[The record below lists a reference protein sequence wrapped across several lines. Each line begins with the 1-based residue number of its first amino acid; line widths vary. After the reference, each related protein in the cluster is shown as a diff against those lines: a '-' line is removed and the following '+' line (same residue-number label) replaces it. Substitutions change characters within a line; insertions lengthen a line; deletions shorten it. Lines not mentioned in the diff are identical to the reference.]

1 MNLSVLSQVISD
13 RGLPFV
19 IGDTTQADG
28 NCFPRSIHQNF
39 MFYHKSGRIGA
50 DKVPTSY
57 MKIRE
62 DVVNYMVLNKESYVG
77 SIEQPGPLSEESFC
91 ALIQNIRRDGSYTDL
106 DGYFVEACAKHYN
119 FELHILQTN
128 VDGPIIE
135 SGIGG
140 PLIII
145 NKSSVEK
152 MKFYVG
158 FLNNPQDPDGVGHY
172 QFIYKSSPCHAN
184 HPHSPLQSPI
194 KLKRSRLVSS
204 YIKSPSPKKKF
215 KGHHCFYCQTVLH
228 SPNELEIHLKDS
240 DKCLQNYQ
248 ISCKTKD
255 IMAILVASNSC
266 FFCKFTNNVYRI
278 SVHLNKNPSCFSK
291 YCRKFHVT
299 TSDQVLRELEKF
311 KRKLHA
317 SRSRAKRK
325 LENDRS
331 NKAKKQEKEAKMTK
345 TDCINQYRRETALTN
360 VRHCVICSANMSE
373 SRAEEVRKEDLPP
386 ELENKMELRRFER
399 FFICLQCKDLKKR
412 PGEIVSKIEMN
423 KFTSG
428 EKTLYI
434 PKMQDEE
441 DSNTSQGPA
450 NIQQLSTDL
459 VAFPSTVEALK
470 YVDHKNFKSRSAAVN
485 SIYKVGPIDEQII
498 SIMYENEAFK
508 YHRAQRFGQRFTG
521 VISKPDERLLSST
534 ERVVMDYFIVGS
546 DSWRDI
552 EKRNKVH
559 RLEQFGSI
567 VCSLSIDMPVTCNSL
582 IASSIIQSGTTLTVN
597 FVEGGDGVFETVYLV
612 HNHRANTSCG
622 DSCLTLTLGEFLQ
635 QNEQVNTETV
645 QKNHLSCFVSSVQQK
660 LNSFIRNFVKCKVSD
675 FFSEDFSFELE
686 FNASGEISIVG
697 NLWLKELEDLNIE
710 FAKYPGSPISSETV
724 NKSIKL
730 IEEIVT
736 TSSSSS
742 LLKEKFNISMSEG
755 EKLATIAES
764 HQFHH
769 CSDTVCPKC
778 QKPELPSLVT
788 IFVEAPSPDYL
799 LNVETSEEFNKI
811 VLDELTSSSAEII
824 ASLSSEEW
832 LTGTF
837 DALISDPETINDELF
852 RFKIRGKVFDFMI
865 DQRLKDL
872 NIQFSNPVMAVYH
885 YSISCG
891 DISSAFRCVFR
902 RVALKD
908 SYTQPYNIGLLK
920 AFNSRVV
927 IKISNGY
934 EDKKES
940 HISAPMNTDCV
951 ADEIASSHNIISTA
965 EAISLFDKQLAR
977 SVNSTSVEFVNAVQE
992 RKSHFQKVSEIS
1004 DSTFKDER
1012 TGDLF
1017 EKLPS
1022 NIDRYLDRKNGIP
1035 LTLAEFVCHYEYC
1048 GKEESRQLIKLLS
1061 KPDVDIKASEIRCA
1075 DSEGEHLPEFIV
1087 TKSND
1092 VMKLRTAK
1100 KVLAYPR
1107 YDDNPSKLEFTKCIL
1122 FVPITDPIIDEQTI
1136 SRLLESSDLREE
1148 GCSMT
1153 KVERNE
1159 RYYLAYIISLFKIG
1173 FIMIAG
1179 ICSRRRI
1186 SICKFQSSQRKQ
1198 TDVTL

>member
-1 MNLSVLSQVISD
+1 MSLSVLSRVISE
-13 RGLPFV
+13 RGLPLV
-19 IGDTTQADG
+19 IGDPTQSDG

-50 DKVPTSY
+50 DKVPTSF

-62 DVVNYMVLNKESYVG
+62 DVVNYIFRNKESYVG
-77 SIEQPGPLSEESFC
+77 SIEQPGPLTEESFC
-91 ALIQNIRRDGSYTDL
+91 ALIQNIKRDGSYTDL

-145 NKSSVEK
+145 NKSSLEK
-152 MKFYVG
+152 EKFFVG
-158 FLNNPQDPDGVGHY
+158 FINNPQDPDGVGHY
-172 QFIYKSSPCHAN
+172 QFIYESSPCRTN
-184 HPHSPLQSPI
+184 QPPSPLQSPI

-215 KGHHCFYCQTVLH
+215 KGHHCFYCNRVLQ
-228 SPNELEIHLKDS
+228 SPDELQIHLSES

-248 ISCKTKD
+248 MSCKTKD
-255 IMAILVASNSC
+255 IMAILVSSNFC

-278 SVHLNKNPSCFSK
+278 SVHLNKNPSCFTK
-291 YCRKFHVT
+291 YCQKFHVT

-311 KRKLHA
+311 KRKLHS

-325 LENDRS
+325 LENDKS
-331 NKAKKQEKEAKMTK
+331 NKAKKQEKEAKTTK

-360 VRHCVICSANMSE
+360 VRHCVNCSANMSE
-373 SRAEEVRKEDLPP
+373 SRAEEVKKEDLPP
-386 ELENKMELRRFER
+386 ELENKLELRRFEK

-412 PGEIVSKIEMN
+412 PEEIVSKIEM
-423 KFTSG
+423 KKVTSG
-428 EKTLYI
+428 EKTLYV
-434 PKMQDEE
+434 PKMQDEG
-441 DSNTSQGPA
+441 DSNSSQGSA

-459 VAFPSTVEALK
+459 VAFPCTVEALK
-470 YVDHKNFKSRSAAVN
+470 YVDTKNVKPRSTEVN
-485 SIYKVGPIDEQII
+485 SIYKVGPIDDQLI

-508 YHRAQRFGQRFTG
+508 YHRAQKFGQRFTG
-521 VISKPDERLLSST
+521 VISKLDERVLSST
-534 ERVVMDYFIVGS
+534 ERDVMDYFIVGS

-552 EKRNKVH
+552 EKRNKIH

-567 VCSLSIDMPVTCNSL
+567 VCSLSINMPATCDSL
-582 IASSIIQSGTTLTVN
+582 IASSIIQSGTILTVN

-612 HNHRANTSCG
+612 HNHRSDTSCG
-622 DSCLTLTLGEFLQ
+622 DSCLTQTLGDFLQ
-635 QNEQVNTETV
+635 HNEQMNTETV

-660 LNSFIRNFVKCKVSD
+660 LNSFIRHFVKCKISD

-710 FAKYPGSPISSETV
+710 FASYPGSPISSETV

-730 IEEIVT
+730 IEDIVT
-736 TSSSSS
+736 TSTSSS
-742 LLKEKFNISMSEG
+742 LLKEKFNISMSES
-755 EKLATIAES
+755 EKLATIAKR
-764 HQFHH
+764 HQFHN
-769 CSDTVCPKC
+769 CSDTVCPNC

-788 IFVEAPSPDYL
+788 IFVEAPSPDYM
-799 LNVETSEEFNKI
+799 LNVDTSEEFIKI
-811 VLDELTSSSAEII
+811 VLDELTSSSEDII
-824 ASLSSEEW
+824 ASSSSEEW
-832 LTGTF
+832 LTGTL

-865 DQRLKDL
+865 DQRLRDL
-872 NIQFSNPVMAVYH
+872 NIQFSNPLMAVYH

-908 SYTQPYNIGLLK
+908 CYTQPYNIGLLK
-920 AFNSRVV
+920 AFNSRVM
-927 IKISNGY
+927 IKISNGH
-934 EDKKES
+934 EDKREI
-940 HISAPMNTDCV
+940 HIPAPINTDFV

-965 EAISLFDKQLAR
+965 EAISLFDKHLAR

-992 RKSHFQKVSEIS
+992 RKIHFQKVSVKS

-1017 EKLPS
+1017 ERLPS
-1022 NIDRYLDRKNGIP
+1022 NIDRYLDRKNGIH
-1035 LTLAEFVCHYEYC
+1035 LTLAEFTSYYDYC
-1048 GKEESRQLIKLLS
+1048 GKEESRQLIKILS
-1061 KPDVDIKASEIRCA
+1061 KPDVDIKASEIRSV

-1087 TKSND
+1087 TKAND

-1107 YDDNPSKLEFTKCIL
+1107 YDDNPSKLEFSKCIL
-1122 FVPITDPIIDEQTI
+1122 FLPITDPIIDEQTI
-1136 SRLLESSDLREE
+1136 SRLLKESSDLREE

-1159 RYYLAYIISLFKIG
+1159 RYHLFYITFSISIILI
-1173 FIMIAG
+1173 IAG

-1186 SICKFQSSQRKQ
+1186 SICKFKSS
-1198 TDVTL
+1198 